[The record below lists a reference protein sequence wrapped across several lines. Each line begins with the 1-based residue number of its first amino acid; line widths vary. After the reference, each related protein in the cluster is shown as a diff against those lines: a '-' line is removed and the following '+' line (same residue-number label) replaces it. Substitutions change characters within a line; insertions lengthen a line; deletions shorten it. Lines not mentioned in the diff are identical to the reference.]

1 MTHSPSPD
9 ELISQFKS
17 QPIGFTELE
26 LVKVVESLQEPSR
39 SRGVVFGIVL
49 GSLMVLA
56 VSAFLILMSTSPRE
70 SVLSPVAK
78 VEANPGSVTSS
89 PWSQSN
95 INPTAPV
102 TAPESVATEP
112 IRPLFGQCVLLTPQE
127 VADLGITVTDSS
139 IIRFNG
145 VNTNEYLRGY
155 SRHRIGQIANGS
167 SAQNMIDPVAII
179 SEDGNLL
186 QYQLP
191 PVEKAQVPIQLD
203 SHARQIVVFEI
214 DWDNPRRADLL
225 RQSSE
230 SQDGLDST
238 LVVRYLFLTKEQT
251 DSSRA
256 ASKSRSLLARRS
268 IIDSIKAR
276 TLIPVKIRLA
286 RTNSS
291 IRTPDITFWY
301 KPTEEFLQK
310 LPPGFGA
317 AIRNELRGSGSSCT
331 YTMLCNE
338 QSNTLQ
344 LINFHYDPNSEH
356 VTVEFKSTDDQHVA
370 FDLFNTI
377 GVLVGSIRVEA
388 TKGLNRVQVPIT
400 RGNYGLV
407 FISAKSSSGEQ
418 VASRVFIGQR

>member
-1 MTHSPSPD
+1 MTNSPSPH

-17 QPIGFTELE
+17 QPIGFTEME
-26 LVKVVESLQEPSR
+26 LVKVVETLQEPSR

-49 GSLMVLA
+49 GSLMVLT
-56 VSAFLILMSTSPRE
+56 VSAFLMLMSTSTSE

-78 VEANPGSVTSS
+78 VEASPGSDVSS
-89 PWSQSN
+89 PWSQAN

-102 TAPESVATEP
+102 TATESVATEP
-112 IRPLFGQCVLLTPQE
+112 IRPLFGQCVLLTEQE

-139 IIRFNG
+139 IIRDNG

-155 SRHRIGQIANGS
+155 SRHRIGQTARGS
-167 SAQNMIDPVAII
+167 GAQALIDPVAII

-191 PVEKAQVPIQLD
+191 PVERAQVPIQLD
-203 SHARQIVVFEI
+203 SQARQIVVFEI
-214 DWDNPRRADLL
+214 DWDNPKREEFL
-225 RQSSE
+225 RE
-230 SQDGLDST
+230 SRDSQRELDST
-238 LVVRYLFLTKEQT
+238 VVIRYVFLTKEQT

-256 ASKSRSLLARRS
+256 ASRRQSLLVRNS

-310 LPPGFGA
+310 LPPGFGS
-317 AIRNELRGSGSSCT
+317 AIRNELRGSGGSCT

-344 LINFHYDPNSEH
+344 LINVHYDPNSEH
-356 VTVEFKSTDDQHVA
+356 VLVEFKSNDDQHVA

-377 GVLVGSIRVEA
+377 GVQVGSIGIEA
-388 TKGLNRVQVPIT
+388 TKGLNRALVPIAS
-400 RGNYGLV
+400 GNYGLV

>member
-1 MTHSPSPD
+1 MTNSPSPD

-17 QPIGFTELE
+17 QPIGFTEME
-26 LVKVVESLQEPSR
+26 LVKIVETLQEPSR

-56 VSAFLILMSTSPRE
+56 VSAFLMLTSTSP
-70 SVLSPVAK
+70 SDGVLSPVSQLAASEGR
-78 VEANPGSVTSS
+78 VASS
-89 PWSQSN
+89 PRSQAN

-127 VADLGITVTDSS
+127 IADLGITVTDSS
-139 IIRFNG
+139 IIRDNG

-155 SRHRIGQIANGS
+155 SLHRIGQTARGS
-167 SAQNMIDPVAII
+167 ITQTQIEPVAII

-191 PVEKAQVPIQLD
+191 PVEQAQVPIQLD

-214 DWDNPRRADLL
+214 DWDNPRRAELL
-225 RQSSE
+225 RQSSD

-268 IIDSIKAR
+268 IIDSIKAKS
-276 TLIPVKIRLA
+276 LIPVKIRLA

-291 IRTPDITFWY
+291 VRTPDITFWY

-310 LPPGFGA
+310 LPPGFGS
-317 AIRNELRGSGSSCT
+317 AIRSELRGSGSSCT

-338 QSNTLQ
+338 QNNTLQ
-344 LINFHYDPNSEH
+344 LINVHFDPNSEH
-356 VTVEFKSTDDQHVA
+356 VSVEFNSTDDQHVA

-388 TKGLNRVQVPIT
+388 TKGLNRVQVPIA

-407 FISAKSSSGEQ
+407 FISGRSSSGEQ
-418 VASRVFIGQR
+418 VASRIFIGPR